1 MVTLLQSKDPRAKVL
16 QGLTRRPPSLHH
28 SSSSFRNMGGGN
40 YPPLGLDES
49 ETRRSWVDESD
60 PDTTGGHSGTSSIA
74 IGHALAAANP
84 HEKARFLALLTRG
97 WILGSGLLPRTA
109 RSFTGTAVQLAIA
122 YNPSHCET
130 LRWKYFI
137 HHH

>member
-16 QGLTRRPPSLHH
+16 QGLTRWPPSLHR
-28 SSSSFRNMGGGN
+28 SSSSFRNMGGDG

-49 ETRRSWVDESD
+49 KTRRSWVDESD

-84 HEKARFLALLTRG
+84 HENARRRWSRPFGDGTAWFGVLLH
-97 WILGSGLLPRTA
+97 PRT
-109 RSFTGTAVQLAIA
+109 S
-122 YNPSHCET
+122 
-130 LRWKYFI
+130 
-137 HHH
+137 